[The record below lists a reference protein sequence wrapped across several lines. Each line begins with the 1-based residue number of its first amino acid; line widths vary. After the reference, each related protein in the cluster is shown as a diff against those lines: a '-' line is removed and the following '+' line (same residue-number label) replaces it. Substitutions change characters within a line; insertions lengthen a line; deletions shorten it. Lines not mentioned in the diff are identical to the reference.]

1 MASRDANGSRPARTP
16 ILLLVL
22 SSLIALVGC
31 ASSRIP
37 PIDARR
43 PIELA
48 PDEGLLI
55 IQIDT
60 DVALSDLIL
69 NHRWVARSLGKGRHI
84 WLTRVREGSYRWQ
97 EIETGDHV
105 RYRRT
110 YELDSDDEMRFY
122 VQAGK
127 INYPGEL
134 VVRAGPQSRW
144 GDDTL
149 IVRNRNH
156 SAMAVRALQ
165 KRYPRILQSRS
176 LHYAGA
182 GHDTFLDYY
191 TRERDK
197 KNAQSAST
205 AGAEDR
211 AETQAEA
218 P

>member
-1 MASRDANGSRPARTP
+1 MESRGAKRTGPARAP

-22 SSLIALVGC
+22 SSSIALAGC

-37 PIDARR
+37 PIDASK

-48 PDEGLLI
+48 AEEGLLI

-60 DVALSDLIL
+60 EVALSNLIL
-69 NHRWVARSLGKGRHI
+69 NHRSVARSLSKGRHI

-97 EIETGDHV
+97 EFETGDQV

-122 VQAGK
+122 VQAGT

-134 VVRAGPQSRW
+134 VIRASPQPRL

-156 SAMAVRALQ
+156 AAMAVRALQ
-165 KRYPRILQSRS
+165 KRYPRLLQSRA
-176 LHYAGA
+176 LHYAGSGDDA
-182 GHDTFLDYY
+182 FLDYY

-197 KNAQSAST
+197 KKAPSASA

-211 AETQAEA
+211 AETQAET